1 MNRFVVHRDFLWE
14 TFGCENCSFKLNFLL
29 LIVEEKKGNRMSLND
44 VKVIAFDADDT
55 LWENENF
62 FRDAEHQFCKV
73 MAEYEASEEVMKKL
87 FRTEI
92 QNLELYGYGVKAFIL
107 SLMETALEVSNRKVR
122 PEQIEAIVEIG
133 KSMLMKDV
141 ILLDGI
147 VDLLDKL
154 YGRYRLVVATKGD
167 LLDQERKLKKS
178 GLRKYFHH
186 IEIMT
191 HKRAKNYQE
200 LLKHLDIPG
209 EQFFMVGNSLKSD
222 VLPVIDLGGYAAH
235 IPYYTTWLYE
245 QMDPEDIKSDRFFEL
260 KQIHDVLDLFEKAKV
275 KL

>member
-1 MNRFVVHRDFLWE
+1 
-14 TFGCENCSFKLNFLL
+14 
-29 LIVEEKKGNRMSLND
+29 MSLNE

-73 MAEYEASEEVMKKL
+73 MAEYEAEEEVMKKL

-107 SLMETALEVSNRKVR
+107 SLMETALEISNRKVR
-122 PEQIEAIVEIG
+122 PEQIEGIIEIG

-154 YGRYRLVVATKGD
+154 YGKYRLVVATKGD

-191 HKRAKNYQE
+191 HKREENYQE
-200 LLKHLDIPG
+200 LLNHLDIPA

-260 KQIHDVLDLFEKAKV
+260 KQIHDVLDLFEKTKE
-275 KL
+275 

>member
-1 MNRFVVHRDFLWE
+1 M
-14 TFGCENCSFKLNFLL
+14 LL
-29 LIVEEKKGNRMSLND
+29 
-44 VKVIAFDADDT
+44 
-55 LWENENF
+55 
-62 FRDAEHQFCKV
+62 
-73 MAEYEASEEVMKKL
+73 
-87 FRTEI
+87 
-92 QNLELYGYGVKAFIL
+92 
-107 SLMETALEVSNRKVR
+107 
-122 PEQIEAIVEIG
+122 
-133 KSMLMKDV
+133 KDV

-154 YGRYRLVVATKGD
+154 YGKYRLVVATKGD

-191 HKRAKNYQE
+191 HKRAENYRE
-200 LLKHLDIPG
+200 LLKHLDIPA

-235 IPYYTTWLYE
+235 VPYYTTWLYE

-260 KQIHDVLDLFEKAKV
+260 KQIHDVLDLFSRSTT
-275 KL
+275 